1 VTPGLATRLRQLA
14 TPSAEPTLV
23 VIRPRRRTP
32 LLPADLLHSR
42 ELVYFLTLRDIKV
55 RYKQTAL
62 GVAWAVLQP
71 LLTMVVF
78 TVFFGRLAKVPSDG
92 VPYSVFALCGL
103 VPWIFFAN
111 TLQAAALSLVTNANL
126 VSRIYFP
133 RIAVPIAAAAAGL
146 VDLLISL
153 VVLGAYAAFTGLVIS
168 PRLLLL
174 PVLVLLSGSAVL
186 GIGSWLAALNVT
198 YRDVRHAVPFLIQLW
213 LIVTPVAYPSSLL
226 AEPWR
231 SVYALNPMAGVVEG
245 FRWALLDVP
254 GAGLPRLLA
263 ISGAST
269 VLLLLYGLFAFHRRE
284 PAFADVV

>member
-1 VTPGLATRLRQLA
+1 VTLATRLRQLA
-14 TPSAEPTLV
+14 TPATEPAVV
-23 VIRPRRRTP
+23 VIKPDRRTP
-32 LLPADLLHSR
+32 LLPAELFHSR
-42 ELVYFLTLRDIKV
+42 ELLYFLTLRDIKV
-55 RYKQTAL
+55 KYKQTVL

-71 LLTMVVF
+71 LLTMLVF
-78 TVFFGRLAKVPSDG
+78 TIFFGRLAKVPSDG

-111 TLQAAALSLVTNANL
+111 TVQATALSLVTNANL
-126 VSRIYFP
+126 LTKIYFP
-133 RIAVPIAAAAAGL
+133 RIAVPIAAVAAGL

-153 VVLGAYAAFTGLVIS
+153 VVLLAYTAFTGLVVS

-174 PVLVLLSGSAVL
+174 PVLVLMSGAAVL
-186 GIGSWLAALNVT
+186 GIGSWLAALNVA

-231 SVYALNPMAGVVEG
+231 SLYALNPMAGVVEG

-254 GAGLPRLLA
+254 GAGLPQLVG
-263 ISGAST
+263 ISAAST
-269 VLLLLYGLFAFHRRE
+269 VIVVLYGLFVFHRRE
-284 PAFADVV
+284 PSFADVV